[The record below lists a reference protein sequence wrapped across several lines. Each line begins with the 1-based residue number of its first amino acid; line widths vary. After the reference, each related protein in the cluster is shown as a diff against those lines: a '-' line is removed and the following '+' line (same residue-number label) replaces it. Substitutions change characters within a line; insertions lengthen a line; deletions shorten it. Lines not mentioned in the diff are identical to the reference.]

1 MAALKAFSA
10 LVADPWWASS
20 FGTLCVWV
28 SWCGRRNLNSRFV
41 CVRTKRPDDDCSDYD
56 CRTNT
61 GRIMFSGTFTASGI
75 MIGADRELMDQWLWL
90 LIAIGAA
97 AIFVVVILLRRKK
110 ERTKEDNALL
120 TLGLTLVVV
129 GIIFGDDP
137 LIGYSFIGV
146 GVLLSII
153 SAIKSRSKRMKQRSA
168 N

>member
-1 MAALKAFSA
+1 
-10 LVADPWWASS
+10 
-20 FGTLCVWV
+20 
-28 SWCGRRNLNSRFV
+28 
-41 CVRTKRPDDDCSDYD
+41 
-56 CRTNT
+56 
-61 GRIMFSGTFTASGI
+61 MF
-75 MIGADRELMDQWLWL
+75 GADHELMDQWLWL

-97 AIFVVVILLRRKK
+97 VILATVIVLTRKK
-110 ERTKEDNALL
+110 ERTSEGYALL
-120 TLGLTLVVV
+120 TLGPTLVVL

>member
-1 MAALKAFSA
+1 
-10 LVADPWWASS
+10 
-20 FGTLCVWV
+20 
-28 SWCGRRNLNSRFV
+28 
-41 CVRTKRPDDDCSDYD
+41 
-56 CRTNT
+56 
-61 GRIMFSGTFTASGI
+61 MFSGTFTASGI

-120 TLGLTLVVV
+120 TLGLTLVVL